1 MPFPSSLYAGSPSS
15 KRLLVKI
22 FWSAAQQLSH
32 RGRTH
37 AFIDINCIFLSFQE
51 FPNTT
56 FVPTRFLFRTH
67 HQRKMPSFRSLFLH
81 LLALCIISSTVPN
94 VVASPIAL
102 QVGSS
107 PQAVNTAPSPSTQP
121 TQKNDSDT
129 YSETGSSDNE
139 SSHDP
144 EDDTEEPDP
153 EFKNVPIRLWRTK
166 NADFH
171 QWVDSKL
178 ATFKGE
184 HWWLCVGKQCYRGDS
199 KAHEE
204 DILVLNMEFVSDNK
218 DLQNLQ
224 NSLLIGHITF
234 VDFEH
239 KKWFLRPI
247 QKGKELSYH
256 KTNLEFVEW
265 EIPRWQD
272 INTDSKSDFT
282 NTQFKDLLAKM
293 KAMKNFG

>member
-1 MPFPSSLYAGSPSS
+1 
-15 KRLLVKI
+15 
-22 FWSAAQQLSH
+22 
-32 RGRTH
+32 
-37 AFIDINCIFLSFQE
+37 
-51 FPNTT
+51 
-56 FVPTRFLFRTH
+56 
-67 HQRKMPSFRSLFLH
+67 MPSFRSLFLH

-102 QVGSS
+102 QGGLLEVRASNPGVGSS
-107 PQAVNTAPSPSTQP
+107 SQAVNTAPGPSTQP

-171 QWVDSKL
+171 QRTLVAL
-178 ATFKGE
+178 RRQAVLPG
-184 HWWLCVGKQCYRGDS
+184 GDL
-199 KAHEE
+199 KPHEE
-204 DILVLNMEFVSDNK
+204 DILVINMEFVSDNK

-234 VDFEH
+234 ADFEH

-247 QKGKELSYH
+247 QKGKELSFH

-265 EIPRWQD
+265 EIPQWQD
-272 INTDSKSDFT
+272 TNTDSKSDFT
-282 NTQFKDLLAKM
+282 NTQFEASLAKM
-293 KAMKNFG
+293 KKMKNFG